1 MEAPN
6 SFTLESDVGMFVM
19 EKKGK
24 TFGGIRFEGS
34 ANGIVCMVKVSGNS
48 YKVTLSY
55 VRNGDR
61 RSFLRIG
68 RSLTQEGM
76 VHDISTWI
84 DACLWEQV
92 EVPGDDD
99 VTFVETTKGR
109 IASYGYNTHLMGI
122 PVIFLHGGPGDG
134 AGTTKMRRLH
144 LDHPVYTYD
153 QMGCGRSDPIPDIKS
168 WNHEDYFRELNEYI
182 ERMGFSKVILIGAS
196 WGAGLALGYAIRFG
210 CDRIESMILPSP
222 FISSKR
228 WEEDQWVNLK
238 ALPQEFQDL
247 MRRYVD
253 GNGTIDDYRRVM
265 SEYYSK
271 YLFTREC
278 NREIAVE
285 AGNAEQNDVF
295 KAMWGT
301 NDFVCEGNMKDLDL
315 IPDLGRITVPV
326 LLMCGDS
333 DEVTLDTLMEY
344 HRLIKGSRVSVVPFA
359 GHVLSMEQPEAYA
372 DAVKGFL
379 REYGQ

>member
-1 MEAPN
+1 M
-6 SFTLESDVGMFVM
+6 
-19 EKKGK
+19 
-24 TFGGIRFEGS
+24 
-34 ANGIVCMVKVSGNS
+34 
-48 YKVTLSY
+48 
-55 VRNGDR
+55 
-61 RSFLRIG
+61 
-68 RSLTQEGM
+68 
-76 VHDISTWI
+76 
-84 DACLWEQV
+84 
-92 EVPGDDD
+92 
-99 VTFVETTKGR
+99 
-109 IASYGYNTHLMGI
+109 
-122 PVIFLHGGPGDG
+122 
-134 AGTTKMRRLH
+134 
-144 LDHPVYTYD
+144 
-153 QMGCGRSDPIPDIKS
+153 
-168 WNHEDYFRELNEYI
+168 
-182 ERMGFSKVILIGAS
+182 
-196 WGAGLALGYAIRFG
+196 GYAIRFG

-228 WEEDQWVNLK
+228 WEEDQLVNLK
-238 ALPQEFQDL
+238 ALPQEYQDL

-253 GNGTIDDYRRVM
+253 GNGTIDDYRRVI

-333 DEVTLDTLMEY
+333 DEVTLDTLLEY
-344 HRLIKGSRVSVVPFA
+344 HRLIKCSRVSVVPFA